1 MLGEFMGIGCTEKR
15 AWIYGPRGLVCDDGE
30 EVRAV
35 LDAAALGFDA
45 DNSRAAILSVHTK
58 GGHLVSG
65 EGELL
70 AFDTNGAVRPDGR
83 RVYALSPFDDE
94 KWALA
99 TREGREVVVRIGRRG
114 SESLRLRSPRGP
126 IKVPVKLQWKG
137 DEATFTRRKRLS
149 ETPGRLRLSSSDS
162 SLVLADADAG
172 LVALWVEGDMDWR
185 FALRFPT
192 NTESDLDAHPYRGGV
207 IVALRSDSGH
217 GALLFF
223 DAEGT
228 LQGNTSAERLGACA
242 TDDEGMVF
250 ADGPYL
256 RRWIPG
262 EGAVSILEAE
272 CLLNG
277 GGEIVVAPDG
287 RFLFQENERA
297 YWLER
302 DPEQPARWYSRAVP
316 EPTNKA
322 QPMVVSKKKLV
333 RKTKSPPQLELD
345 AMLEPQSWSFDDGD
359 AELVFHL
366 VTTGGAAEGLVVE
379 VGGAGARLF
388 IPETLTINGAVDASA
403 AFKGVRAV
411 ATCTLPAGIEIP
423 TVPKPVA
430 RRKADAKAWRWAQH
444 PDDCRVTLRVRGIAA
459 KGSALLTIRIGFAG
473 HARVGSLLRGQT
485 LVVGREPDPEPQPE
499 PETQP

>member
-1 MLGEFMGIGCTEKR
+1 MLGSLMGIGYNGKK
-15 AWIYGPRGLVCDDGE
+15 AWIYGPKGLVCDDGT

-45 DNSRAAILSVHTK
+45 DNSRAAILSVHTE

-99 TREGREVVVRIGRRG
+99 TREGREVVVRVGRRG

-126 IKVPVKLQWKG
+126 TKVPVTLRWKG
-137 DEATFTRRKRLS
+137 AEATFTRRKRLS
-149 ETPGRLRLSSSDS
+149 ENPGRLRLRSSGT
-162 SLVLADADAG
+162 SLALADADAG
-172 LVALWVEGDMDWR
+172 LVALWAEGDMDWR
-185 FALRFPT
+185 LALRFPT
-192 NTESDLDAHPYRGGV
+192 NTESDLDAHPYRDGV
-207 IVALRSDSGH
+207 IVALRSDTGH

-228 LQGNTSAERLGACA
+228 LLENASVERLGACA
-242 TDDEGMVF
+242 TDDKGMVF
-250 ADGPYL
+250 SDGPYL
-256 RRWIPG
+256 RRWTPG
-262 EGAVSILEAE
+262 EGAISILEAE
-272 CLLNG
+272 CLLNR
-277 GGEIVVAPDG
+277 GGEIVAAPDG
-287 RFLFQENERA
+287 RYLLQQNERA

-302 DPEQPARWYSRAVP
+302 DPGEPARWYSRAIP

-322 QPMVVSKKKLV
+322 QPMVVSKTKLV
-333 RKTKSPPQLELD
+333 RKKKSPPQLELD
-345 AMLEPQSWSFDDGD
+345 AMLEAQAWNFYEGE

-366 VTTGGAAEGLVVE
+366 VTTGGPAEGLIVE

-388 IPETLTINGAVDASA
+388 IPETVSIDGGAEASA
-403 AFKGVRAV
+403 EFKGRRAE
-411 ATCTLPAGIEIP
+411 ASCPLPAGVEIP

-444 PDDCRVTLRVRGIAA
+444 PPDCRITLRVRGKAA
-459 KGSALLTIRIGFAG
+459 VGSALLTIRIGFVG
-473 HARVGSLLRGQT
+473 HERVGSLLRGQT
-485 LVVGREPDPEPQPE
+485 LAVS
-499 PETQP
+499 

>member
-1 MLGEFMGIGCTEKR
+1 MLGPFMGIGCNGKK
-15 AWIYGPRGLVCDDGE
+15 AWIYGPQGLVCDDGD

-45 DNSRAAILSVHTK
+45 DNARAAILSVHTK

-70 AFDTNGAVRPDGR
+70 AFDTSGAVRPDGR
-83 RVYALSPFDDE
+83 KVYALSPFDDE
-94 KWALA
+94 KWAIA
-99 TREGREVVVRIGRRG
+99 TREGREVVVRVGRRG

-126 IKVPVKLQWKG
+126 IKVPVTLKWKG
-137 DEATFTRRKRLS
+137 EEATFTRRKRLS
-149 ETPGRLRLSSSDS
+149 ENPGRLRLRSSED

-172 LVALWVEGDMDWR
+172 LVALWNEGDMDWR
-185 FALRFPT
+185 LALRFPT
-192 NTESDLDAHPYRGGV
+192 NPESDLDAHPYQGGI
-207 IVALRSDSGH
+207 IVALRSDTGH

-228 LQGNTSAERLGACA
+228 LQGSASAERLGACA
-242 TDDEGMVF
+242 TDDKGMVF

-256 RRWIPG
+256 RRWVPG
-262 EGAVSILEAE
+262 ENAVSLLETE

-287 RFLFQENERA
+287 RFLFQQNERA
-297 YWLER
+297 FWIER
-302 DPEQPARWYSRAVP
+302 DPEEPARWYSRAVP

-345 AMLEPQSWSFDDGD
+345 AMLEAQAWNFNSGE
-359 AELVFHL
+359 AELVFYL
-366 VTTGGAAEGLVVE
+366 VTTGGPAEGLVVE

-388 IPETLTINGAVDASA
+388 KPEKLTLHGAVEMSA
-403 AFKGVRAV
+403 EFDGPRAV
-411 ATCTLPAGIEIP
+411 ATCSLQAGVEIP

-430 RRKADAKAWRWAQH
+430 RRKADAKEWRWAQH
-444 PDDCRVTLRVRGIAA
+444 PEDCRLTLRVVGQAA
-459 KGSALLTIRIGFAG
+459 VGTALLTIRIGFAG
-473 HARVGSLLRGQT
+473 HQRVGSLLRGQT
-485 LVVGREPDPEPQPE
+485 LIVD
-499 PETQP
+499 